1 MTPANILEIW
11 GITVDDLSRAIL
23 ENGSL
28 RGMIFGYVAEIKLRG
43 LLEGHPEVSFITKD
57 DDHDRKNKADLRIR
71 YRGQEFRLESKSLQS
86 NSIRQM
92 PDGSWVGKAQVDGS
106 DRRTVKFDDG
116 TSLETTLLRP
126 GDFDVL
132 AVNCFAFEKEWFW
145 AFASNQELPRSSY
158 AKYTPEQRQGLI
170 ASLVT
175 VTKPV
180 GGIFRDDLFTLLD
193 SMLDTNA

>member
-1 MTPANILEIW
+1 MTHANILETW

-28 RGMIFGYVAEIKLRG
+28 RGMVFGYVAEIKLRQ
-43 LLEGHPEVSFITKD
+43 LLEAHPEVDFMTKD
-57 DDHDRKNKADLRIR
+57 DDHDRNNKADLRIR
-71 YRGQEFRLESKSLQS
+71 YRGREFRLESKSLQT
-86 NSIRQM
+86 NSIRQLS
-92 PDGSWVGKAQVDGS
+92 DGSWIGKAQVDGS
-106 DRRTVKFDDG
+106 DRRKVKFDDG

-145 AFASNQELPRSSY
+145 AFASNQDLPRSSY

-180 GGIFRDDLFTLLD
+180 GGIFQDDLFTLLD
-193 SMLDTNA
+193 SLLEG

>member
-1 MTPANILEIW
+1 MIHANILETW
-11 GITVDDLSRAIL
+11 GITVDELSQAIL

-28 RGMIFGYVAEIKLRG
+28 RGMVFGYVAEIKLRQ
-43 LLEGHPEVSFITKD
+43 LLEAHTDVDLITKD

-71 YRGQEFRLESKSLQS
+71 YRSQEFRLESKSLQT

-92 PDGSWVGKAQVDGS
+92 PDGSWIGKAQVDGS
-106 DRRTVKFDDG
+106 DRRTVTFDDG

-145 AFASNQELPRSSY
+145 AFASNRDLPRSSY
-158 AKYTPEQRQGLI
+158 AKYTPEQQQGLL

-180 GGIFRDDLFTLLD
+180 GGIFRDDLFVLLD
-193 SMLDTNA
+193 SMLEG